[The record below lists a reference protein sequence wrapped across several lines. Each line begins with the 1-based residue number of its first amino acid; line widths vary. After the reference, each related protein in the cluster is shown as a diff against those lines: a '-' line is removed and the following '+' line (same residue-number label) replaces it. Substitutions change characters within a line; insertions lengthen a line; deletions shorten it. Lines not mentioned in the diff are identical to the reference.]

1 MLLTLLVLT
10 FLNLF
15 QPQTK
20 DGAVMEFVELNYDFG
35 TLEQGSEKVSHEFKF
50 TNEGVAPLI
59 ITRATTTCRCLS
71 VSTPKRPVRKGESGK
86 VVVTYD
92 PKDVG
97 VFNKTI
103 DLHANIEGGVLT
115 LFVTGEVVEAKN

>member
-1 MLLTLLVLT
+1 MLLTLLMITL
-10 FLNLF
+10 LNLF

-20 DGAVMEFVELNYDFG
+20 DGATMEFVELNYNFG
-35 TLEQGSEKVSHEFKF
+35 TLEQGSDKVSHEFEF
-50 TNEGVAPLI
+50 TNEGVAPLV
-59 ITRATTTCRCLS
+59 ITRATTSCRCLS

-86 VVVTYD
+86 IVVTYD

-97 VFNKTI
+97 VFNKAI

-115 LFVTGEVVEAKN
+115 LFVTGEVVETKN